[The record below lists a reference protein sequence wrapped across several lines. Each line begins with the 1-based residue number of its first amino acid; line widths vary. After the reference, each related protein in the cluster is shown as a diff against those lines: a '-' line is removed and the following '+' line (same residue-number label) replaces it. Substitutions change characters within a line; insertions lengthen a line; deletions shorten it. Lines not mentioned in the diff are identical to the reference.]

1 MLQALKVDTP
11 ASRPAL
17 SRERETTPDL
27 QDQAFS
33 GFLASAASFAI
44 LPGPAPAAAPAL
56 RPEQSARSETPRAL
70 ERASTSSERAETR
83 RTREQ
88 REGAAPSDQV
98 EDAQSQ
104 TNGKAPLETRENEEA
119 HANAG
124 DTDQTKAKQPVPT
137 AREAIQPE
145 SMAEST
151 IPTPSGVDLTL
162 AKGATTTEG
171 LLAAAP
177 GAAQQIPRAGAPPE
191 RLAAQEQ
198 LAAAIPMSLPSS
210 KTQAALEQA
219 APGVQLR
226 FQFSE
231 GAPTSVVTAK
241 PALTE
246 LLSLPRPEMETPK
259 PVFNTQRIEAQAPK
273 EAPAPPAATATPPK
287 EVSAAPT
294 PATPTTMMGR
304 EAILAPA
311 LKPEALPGKP
321 LTGTEAPLGVTGPAM
336 ARGTTPVQATAMA
349 EGTKANATFT
359 QMDGT
364 IRWLIKNQ
372 EKGAEIQLNPESLGR
387 VVIKLR
393 IEGGEVHARLWASE
407 ASTVPLLQDQ
417 KAALEASL
425 KQQGLSLGSFDL
437 QQGHRGNDAQRSQD
451 SDLMPSGAGI
461 AEKGERKQ
469 DVPIV
474 ASPALG
480 GARLLEVFA

>member
-1 MLQALKVDTP
+1 MLQALKVDTS
-11 ASRPAL
+11 ASRPPL
-17 SRERETTPDL
+17 NRDREVASEL

-33 GFLASAASFAI
+33 GYLATAASFTV
-44 LPGPAPAAAPAL
+44 LPGPAPAATPAP
-56 RPEQSARSETPRAL
+56 RPERSVRPEAQRTAERAAPDL
-70 ERASTSSERAETR
+70 ERPETR

-88 REGAAPSDQV
+88 TEDATPRDRV

-104 TNGKAPLETRENEEA
+104 AKASAKAPKKEEA
-119 HANAG
+119 PADSQGANP
-124 DTDQTKAKQPVPT
+124 TKAKQAEPAT
-137 AREAIQPE
+137 QEAIRPE
-145 SMAEST
+145 PAAHPSL
-151 IPTPSGVDLTL
+151 PTPSAVDLAV
-162 AKGATTTEG
+162 AKGTPQAEGPLPATPGATQQTQKAG
-171 LLAAAP
+171 GAQPDSVAAQASFAAALP
-177 GAAQQIPRAGAPPE
+177 KSVPSTKAQ
-191 RLAAQEQ
+191 
-198 LAAAIPMSLPSS
+198 
-210 KTQAALEQA
+210 TALEQA

-231 GAPTSVVTAK
+231 GVPTRGAAAK

-259 PVFNTQRIEAQAPK
+259 PVFNAQRIEAQPPK
-273 EAPAPPAATATPPK
+273 EPPAPAAPAATPAK

-294 PATPTTMMGR
+294 PAGPATMMGR

-311 LKPEALPGKP
+311 LKPEALPGKTLP
-321 LTGTEAPLGVTGPAM
+321 GAEAPLGVAGPA
-336 ARGTTPVQATAMA
+336 AVRGTTPVQAAGMA

-364 IRWLIKNQ
+364 IRWLLKNQ

-393 IEGGEVHARLWASE
+393 VEGGEVHARLWASE

-437 QQGHRGNDAQRSQD
+437 QQGRRGDDAQMSQG
-451 SDLMPSGAGI
+451 SEFRTSGAGI
-461 AEKGERKQ
+461 AERGERQQ
-469 DVPIV
+469 DVPTV
-474 ASPALG
+474 APTAFG

>member
-11 ASRPAL
+11 APRPAL
-17 SRERETTPDL
+17 SRERETAPDL
-27 QDQAFS
+27 QDQTFS

-44 LPGPAPAAAPAL
+44 LPGPTPAAAPTP
-56 RPEQSARSETPRAL
+56 RPERSGRSEAPRAP
-70 ERASTSSERAETR
+70 ERTAPSSERPEAR
-83 RTREQ
+83 RTREHA
-88 REGAAPSDQV
+88 EPSAPSDRV

-104 TNGKAPLETRENEEA
+104 AKTPVEAPEGEGARSEA
-119 HANAG
+119 AG
-124 DTDQTKAKQPVPT
+124 ADQTKASQPAST
-137 AREAIQPE
+137 GRETIQPRPAVE
-145 SMAEST
+145 AV
-151 IPTPSGVDLTL
+151 IPTLSGAEPTL
-162 AKGATTTEG
+162 AKGSPTTEG
-171 LLAAAP
+171 LVAAAQDP
-177 GAAQQIPRAGAPPE
+177 SQQALRAGVPPE
-191 RLAAQEQ
+191 RVTAQGQ
-198 LAAAIPMSLPSS
+198 LAAAIPVSLPSS
-210 KTQAALEQA
+210 KAQAALEQA
-219 APGVQLR
+219 APGIQLR

-231 GAPTSVVTAK
+231 GAPTSAVTAK

-273 EAPAPPAATATPPK
+273 EAPTPPAATPTPPK

-294 PATPTTMMGR
+294 PATPTPMMGR
-304 EAILAPA
+304 EAILAPT
-311 LKPEALPGKP
+311 LKPETLPGKP
-321 LTGTEAPLGVTGPAM
+321 LTGAEAPLGVAGPATV
-336 ARGTTPVQATAMA
+336 RGTTPVQAAGMA
-349 EGTKANATFT
+349 EGTKANAAFT

-393 IEGGEVHARLWASE
+393 VEGGEVHARLWASE

-437 QQGHRGNDAQRSQD
+437 QQGHRGNDAQRSQGAEF
-451 SDLMPSGAGI
+451 MPSGAGI
-461 AEKGERKQ
+461 AERGERKQ
-469 DVPIV
+469 DVPTV

-480 GARLLEVFA
+480 GAHLLEVFA

>member
-17 SRERETTPDL
+17 NRERETTPDL
-27 QDQAFS
+27 RDQAFS
-33 GFLASAASFAI
+33 GFLASAASFSV
-44 LPGPAPAAAPAL
+44 LPGPAPAAAPAP
-56 RPEQSARSETPRAL
+56 RPERSAQSESQRTT
-70 ERASTSSERAETR
+70 ERASADSGRAESR

-88 REGAAPSDQV
+88 PDSAAPKDRV

-104 TNGKAPLETRENEEA
+104 PQASAKASQEEEAPADSPGADPTQAKPSEAVAKEALRPEPKPETPIPAVSTAAMALPKGARETVEPPSGTPEGTRQILKTDTPLESA
-119 HANAG
+119 
-124 DTDQTKAKQPVPT
+124 
-137 AREAIQPE
+137 
-145 SMAEST
+145 
-151 IPTPSGVDLTL
+151 
-162 AKGATTTEG
+162 
-171 LLAAAP
+171 
-177 GAAQQIPRAGAPPE
+177 
-191 RLAAQEQ
+191 AAQESFPAV
-198 LAAAIPMSLPSS
+198 LPKSMPSS
-210 KTQAALEQA
+210 KAQAALEQA

-231 GAPTSVVTAK
+231 GAPIQGVTAR

-246 LLSLPRPEMETPK
+246 LLSLPRPEMETPR
-259 PVFNTQRIEAQAPK
+259 PVVSAQRAEVQAPQ
-273 EAPAPPAATATPPK
+273 EASPPAAPNATPAK

-294 PATPTTMMGR
+294 PATPATMMGR
-304 EAILAPA
+304 EATLTPV
-311 LKPEALPGKP
+311 LKSEVLPGKSP
-321 LTGTEAPLGVTGPAM
+321 TGAEAPLGITSPTTI
-336 ARGTTPVQATAMA
+336 RGTTPVQAAGMA

-364 IRWLIKNQ
+364 IRWLLKNQ

-407 ASTVPLLQDQ
+407 ASTVPLLQEH

-425 KQQGLSLGSFDL
+425 RQQGLSLGSFDL
-437 QQGHRGNDAQRSQD
+437 QQGRRGNDAQTPQGPEFRT
-451 SDLMPSGAGI
+451 SGAGI
-461 AEKGERKQ
+461 AERGERKQ

>member
-17 SRERETTPDL
+17 SRERESAPDL

-44 LPGPAPAAAPAL
+44 LPGPAPAATPTP
-56 RPEQSARSETPRAL
+56 RPERSTRSEAPRAP
-70 ERASTSSERAETR
+70 ERASPSSERPETR
-83 RTREQ
+83 RAREQ
-88 REGAAPSDQV
+88 GERAVPSDRV

-104 TNGKAPLETRENEEA
+104 AKAPVEA
-119 HANAG
+119 PEGEGARTDAAG
-124 DTDQTKAKQPVPT
+124 KDQTKAQQPVPT
-137 AREAIQPE
+137 AREAIQPQPT
-145 SMAEST
+145 AEAA
-151 IPTPSGVDLTL
+151 IPAPSEVELAL
-162 AKGATTTEG
+162 AKGSPATEG
-171 LLAAAP
+171 LVAAAP
-177 GAAQQIPRAGAPPE
+177 GTAQQVPRAGAPPE
-191 RLAAQEQ
+191 RVATQEQ
-198 LAAAIPMSLPSS
+198 LAAAVPMSLPSS
-210 KTQAALEQA
+210 KAQAALEQA

-231 GAPTSVVTAK
+231 GAPTSAVTAK

-259 PVFNTQRIEAQAPK
+259 PVFNSQRIEAQAPK

-294 PATPTTMMGR
+294 PGTPTTMMGR

-311 LKPEALPGKP
+311 LKPETLPGKP
-321 LTGTEAPLGVTGPAM
+321 LTGTEAPLGVAGPATV
-336 ARGTTPVQATAMA
+336 RGTTPVQATAMA

-393 IEGGEVHARLWASE
+393 VEGGEVHARVWASE

-437 QQGHRGNDAQRSQD
+437 QQGHRGNDAQRSQG
-451 SDLMPSGAGI
+451 SEFLPSGAGI
-461 AEKGERKQ
+461 AERGERKQ
-469 DVPIV
+469 DVPTV

-480 GARLLEVFA
+480 GAHLLEVFA